1 MLDTRDDSFDW
12 ELQQMRCDLAA
23 LDVQLKLCKLAYLW
37 RKYSP
42 SRPRVPAGSPDGG
55 QWARGG
61 GGGTDDSAE
70 ADGDAQIELV
80 QGDRLQGYPVDL
92 REDEGLGGHTISDHV
107 GKSDAFL
114 KLDVLDRARG
124 IIESGGDF
132 RGLAVSSFPSLDAA
146 TRLVNSTLSQNR
158 EMVDLVASGEARD
171 ATVRAEFASPTGYQ
185 AYLAGPNSLPYMRD
199 VYGVRAYI
207 VWDPR
212 SARGYRVQSAYPAAY

>member
-1 MLDTRDDSFDW
+1 MLNTRESIKFD
-12 ELQQMRCDLAA
+12 LMDMRRALAA
-23 LDVQLKLCKLAYLW
+23 FDVQVKAIRLAHVL

-42 SRPRVPAGSPDGG
+42 DQPRVPAGLPEGG
-55 QWARGG
+55 QWTSGG
-61 GGGTDDSAE
+61 GGGGGGDSGE
-70 ADGDAQIELV
+70 GDGDAQIELV

-92 REDEGLGGHTISDHV
+92 REDERLGGHTISDHV

-114 KLDVLDRARG
+114 KLDVLDRARR
-124 IIESGGDF
+124 IIEDGGDF
-132 RGLAVSSFPSLDAA
+132 RGLAVSSFPSLDPA

-171 ATVRAEFASPTGYQ
+171 ASVWAEFASPTGYQ
-185 AYLAGPNSLPYMRD
+185 AYLPGPNSLPYMRD

-212 SARGYRVQSAYPAAY
+212 SSRGYRVHSAYPANY